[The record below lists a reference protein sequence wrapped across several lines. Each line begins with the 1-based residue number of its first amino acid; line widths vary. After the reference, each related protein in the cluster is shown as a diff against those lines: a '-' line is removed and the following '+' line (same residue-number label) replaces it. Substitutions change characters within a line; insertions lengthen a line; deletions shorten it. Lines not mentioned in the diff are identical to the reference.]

1 MRWSFARSGI
11 LSLAGHG
18 KTDRKIKICY
28 NCYKMRRSAVLIIQG
43 IRWRAGTS
51 YVRFIFKYVL
61 HPAVQNTA
69 QSFYRM
75 CGDVHILFQASNL
88 PGAEAVVFDKTIL
101 GDFFLLHGFPQFIIC
116 NQGVAPPISLN
127 TERL

>member
-1 MRWSFARSGI
+1 MSGLYSNMSSTLQFRI
-11 LSLAGHG
+11 LHRVS
-18 KTDRKIKICY
+18 I
-28 NCYKMRRSAVLIIQG
+28 
-43 IRWRAGTS
+43 
-51 YVRFIFKYVL
+51 
-61 HPAVQNTA
+61 
-69 QSFYRM
+69 RM